1 MPLHRIFVH
10 SDLVTGFFTVG
21 VRAGFPIEGI
31 EVIIGNDIAGGKV
44 FPVPRVVSNPHEHLW
59 AGHLGISKTYN
70 CRTCQVVGKPNQ
82 PVPPAP
88 LQPIPVVGEPFEHVM
103 VDCVG
108 QLPKTKAGN
117 QFLLTM
123 MCVATRFPEAIPLR
137 RITAVSV
144 TKALVKFF
152 TKLGLPKVVQTDQ
165 GTNFLSKVFK
175 QTLSSLGIAHSVSS
189 AYHPESQGALER
201 WHQMLKSMLKKYCHE
216 TCKDWDEGVP
226 FVLFA
231 ARDTK
236 QESLGFSPV
245 ELVLCHNVRGPL
257 KMLREKMV
265 YDESPKTNVLDFVS
279 RCKER
284 LHRAVELARESL
296 SSTQTRMKR
305 WFDKKAVERQFNAGD
320 KVLVLLP
327 VPGSALTAKF
337 SGPYDVERKFSETD
351 YIIRTPDHRRK
362 TRLCHVNML
371 KLLHSRDG
379 DPVEPVQT
387 PTVAVV
393 GVTSLVSDW
402 SEPDLATPC
411 EDHMCG
417 RLANSEFMATLVQQL
432 SYLPTSHFVL
442 LGFC

>member
-1 MPLHRIFVH
+1 
-10 SDLVTGFFTVG
+10 
-21 VRAGFPIEGI
+21 
-31 EVIIGNDIAGGKV
+31 
-44 FPVPRVVSNPHEHLW
+44 
-59 AGHLGISKTYN
+59 
-70 CRTCQVVGKPNQ
+70 
-82 PVPPAP
+82 
-88 LQPIPVVGEPFEHVM
+88 
-103 VDCVG
+103 
-108 QLPKTKAGN
+108 
-117 QFLLTM
+117 
-123 MCVATRFPEAIPLR
+123 
-137 RITAVSV
+137 
-144 TKALVKFF
+144 
-152 TKLGLPKVVQTDQ
+152 
-165 GTNFLSKVFK
+165 
-175 QTLSSLGIAHSVSS
+175 
-189 AYHPESQGALER
+189 
-201 WHQMLKSMLKKYCHE
+201 MLKRYCHE

-236 QESLGFSPV
+236 QESLGFSPA
-245 ELVLCHNVRGPL
+245 ELVFGHNLRGPL

-279 RCKER
+279 RCKEW

-305 WFDKKAVERQFNAGD
+305 RFDKKAVERQFNAGD

-351 YIIRTPDHRRK
+351 YIIRTPDRRQK

-371 KLLHSRDG
+371 KLFHSRDG
-379 DPVEPVQT
+379 DLVEPVQP

-393 GVTSLVSDW
+393 GVTSLISDW

-432 SYLPTSHFVL
+432 SYLPTSQRQDVIDLLRSHPSILGNVPSCTTVL
-442 LGFC
+442 EHDIEVGDARPIKQHAYRSPIAK